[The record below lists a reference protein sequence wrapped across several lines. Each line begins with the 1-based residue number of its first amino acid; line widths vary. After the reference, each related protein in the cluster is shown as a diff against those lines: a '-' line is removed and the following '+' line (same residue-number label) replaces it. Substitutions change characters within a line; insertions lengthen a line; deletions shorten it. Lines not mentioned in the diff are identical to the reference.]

1 MPTDYEDEINA
12 DITLEEEPIPTDVP
26 LYASPLMDATGTTDV
41 IQASLEQDA
50 QNLPEDA
57 STPTID
63 ATVEAPDSPAETIP
77 VPPNVNPQ
85 PAPANPAEGQ
95 PEGENEGEEPTFGDY
110 AIDAL
115 KGVANGPIQ
124 AAFETADLV
133 GSIVTG
139 REVDTKAA
147 AEELLGTDIGFDVET
162 GAGRMTQSISSFIT
176 GFAAGGAI
184 LKTAK
189 VLQGAGKM
197 ATAARGM
204 AKSAYSSGTVY
215 DGHEERLSNLV
226 NEFDS
231 LRNPVT
237 EYLAA
242 DKDDDELEGR
252 IKNVLEDLGVGVAAE
267 FLLSLKYFKKATRA
281 KTAAERD
288 AIMEEGADALEAQR
302 ASQAQTP
309 DAIDDVT
316 RTTAGEAT
324 PTPAV
329 DTSNLDFSLPR
340 NFPTAPERITVQ
352 DVQRALGRNVDEAP
366 SPRTSTDE
374 AGEAGARET
383 PNPDNPQT
391 PQTPATP
398 RTDAG
403 EAGVEGAAKPESVE
417 LTDEVTEGAKQLARE
432 ITEATDRAQSIEE
445 FTEKLG
451 GSTLFKKVFA
461 ESQDGLNILIDA
473 AENMQGKLLR
483 DNKET
488 WEQLSA
494 RAMEKVPQY
503 GGAFQKL
510 MQDAAEG
517 KVPLREASEAS
528 LILTGA
534 LDTMARRLSGIAHK
548 IIDNEAAMSPRDW
561 LEFIYTKKNIDSLYT
576 SVENLGT
583 YGGRFLNSRRMNGIT
598 IQKEIA
604 DKVTWYSTPTNIS
617 KADVDAIIA
626 REGWT
631 QETLR
636 QAANDVYHNADDS
649 LSGVI
654 RNMRER
660 KPITGF
666 DMLQEVRINGMLS
679 GPVTHAIN
687 LTTSAIKTLTS
698 PAERF
703 LGGTPIF
710 NGSRQGNEALRQEAM
725 DIYAGFLHYA
735 GESFAM
741 AMKALRG
748 GDAILDTMGASR
760 LDNFDTGII
769 TRDNVSAW
777 LGEGRFRRRLPDS
790 VKDHIAGFA
799 DIFGRIVR
807 IPSRLML
814 GTDEFFKQ
822 LNYRSQVYASLRREG
837 RARGFNEDQ
846 IAAYVDANFK
856 KAFDEFGGAV
866 IPQGGAE
873 ANQFLR
879 YSRQQTWTQDLG
891 QGTLMYDAYRFIN
904 QHPSLKIV
912 MPFVKTP
919 SNIIRDFAAHT
930 PWLRKVAAESKAALA
945 QGGEAAAIENAKV
958 SVGVMT
964 ATMFIS
970 LGMSDMVTGSPPKDR
985 KLREHLMNTGWRP
998 YSFKIGDKYIEYKR
1012 VDPFAMMAGIGA
1024 DIARAFKEIQNN
1036 PNDTGLIDIAWNTTS
1051 SLAFAIKDNVLN
1063 KTYMQGLSDFMNC
1076 FFSADN
1082 EEAVTTRLSKY
1093 IGNTAASF
1101 VPFTSLLRFGRYQI
1115 DDSLKELR
1123 GMTDY
1128 MVNALPGFSES
1139 LPTRYNWVDG
1149 TPVHNTGIVNDDKR
1163 DAVFNE
1169 LYRIATGIQTA
1180 PIKQLNG
1187 IDLSAEQY
1195 SRLCELHGTVTINGR
1210 TLYEALENL
1219 FDSPQYDIN
1228 RDRLYDPPE
1237 MAESPRSRMVRRI
1250 IGTYRKRAQQEL
1262 LDEYPDLA
1270 EEIRMAKY
1278 RTKMTRSGAMTREN
1292 EVEMMQQIAL
1302 Y

>member
-50 QNLPEDA
+50 QGPGE
-57 STPTID
+57 PTID
-63 ATVEAPDSPAETIP
+63 ATVEAPNSPTEAATT
-77 VPPNVNPQ
+77 PPDTNPQ
-85 PAPANPAEGQ
+85 PAQTSPAEGQ
-95 PEGENEGEEPTFGDY
+95 PEGEDDGEEPTFGDY

-115 KGVANGPIQ
+115 KGVVNGPFQ
-124 AAFETADLV
+124 AAFETADLI

-139 REVDTKAA
+139 REVDSQAA
-147 AEELLGTDIGFDVET
+147 FKEATGYDLEFDTQT

-324 PTPAV
+324 PTPTV
-329 DTSNLDFSLPR
+329 DTSNLDFSLPK
-340 NFPTAPERITVQ
+340 NFPTAPEKITVQ

-398 RTDAG
+398 RTDAE
-403 EAGVEGAAKPESVE
+403 EAGAEGATRTESVE
-417 LTDEVTEGAKQLARE
+417 LTDEVTEGARQLAKE

-534 LDTMARRLSGIAHK
+534 LDTMARRLSSISHK

-660 KPITGF
+660 KSITLF
-666 DMLQEVRINGMLS
+666 DMAQEWRINGMLS

-703 LGGTPIF
+703 LGGTPIL
-710 NGSRQGNEALRQEAM
+710 NWSRHGNAALRQEAM

-846 IAAYVDANFK
+846 IAAYVDANFQ

-930 PWLRKVAAESKAALA
+930 PGLNFIAAESKAALA
-945 QGGEAAAIENAKV
+945 QGGEAAQIELAKM
-958 SVGVMT
+958 SVGIMT
-964 ATMFIS
+964 ATMFVS
-970 LGMSDMVTGSPPKDR
+970 LGLSGHVTGSPPKDR

-998 YSFKIGDKYIEYKR
+998 YSFKIGDKYVEYKR
-1012 VDPFAMMAGIGA
+1012 IDPFAMMAGIGA
-1024 DIARAFKEIQNN
+1024 DIATAIDEFNKDINN
-1036 PNDTGLIDIAWNTTS
+1036 K
-1051 SLAFAIKDNVLN
+1051 SLGDLLENLTAGIAFAVKDNVLN

-1149 TPVHNTGIVNDDKR
+1149 TPVHNTGLVNDDKR

-1180 PIKQLNG
+1180 PIKTLNG
-1187 IDLSAEQY
+1187 IEMTAEQY

-1270 EEIRMAKY
+1270 EQIRMDQY

-1292 EVEMMQQIAL
+1292 EAEMMQQIAL

>member
-12 DITLEEEPIPTDVP
+12 DVSLEGDIPVEPAATYP
-26 LYASPLMDATGTTDV
+26 SPLMDATGNTDV
-41 IQASLEQDA
+41 IQVALAQDA
-50 QNLPEDA
+50 QDA
-57 STPTID
+57 PANTSTPTID
-63 ATVEAPDSPAETIP
+63 ATVEAPDSPAEAAPT
-77 VPPNVNPQ
+77 PPDTNPQ
-85 PAPANPAEGQ
+85 PAPASPAEGQ
-95 PEGENEGEEPTFGDY
+95 PEAEDEPTFGDY

-242 DKDDDELEGR
+242 DKDDNELEGR

-281 KTAAERD
+281 RTEAERD

-302 ASQAQTP
+302 ASQTQTS
-309 DAIDDVT
+309 DVIDDVA
-316 RTTAGEAT
+316 RTSTDEGT
-324 PTPAV
+324 PTV
-329 DTSNLDFSLPR
+329 DTSNLDFSLPK
-340 NFPTAPERITVQ
+340 NFPTAPERITIQ

-366 SPRTSTDE
+366 TPRTPTDE
-374 AGEAGARET
+374 AGEAGVRGESSTSTNTTT
-383 PNPDNPQT
+383 PT
-391 PQTPATP
+391 PTP
-398 RTDAG
+398 RAGTEAG
-403 EAGVEGAAKPESVE
+403 EAGAEGAARTDVE
-417 LTDEVTEGAKQLARE
+417 LTDEVTEGARQLARE

-503 GGAFQKL
+503 GDAFQKL

-534 LDTMARRLSGIAHK
+534 LDTMARRLSSIAHK

-636 QAANDVYHNADDS
+636 QTASDVYHNADDS

-660 KPITGF
+660 KSITLF
-666 DMLQEVRINGMLS
+666 DMAQEWRINGMLS

-687 LTTSAIKTLTS
+687 VTTSAIKTLTS

-703 LGGTPIF
+703 LGGTPIL
-710 NGSRQGNEALRQEAM
+710 NWSRHGNAALRQEAM

-748 GDAILDTMGASR
+748 GDAILDTMGASK

-846 IAAYVDANFK
+846 IAAYVDANFQ

-866 IPQGGAE
+866 IPQGGTE

-904 QHPSLKIV
+904 QHPTLKIV

-930 PWLRKVAAESKAALA
+930 PGLNFIAAESKAALA
-945 QGGEAAAIENAKV
+945 QGGEAAQIELAKM
-958 SVGVMT
+958 SVGIMT
-964 ATMFIS
+964 ATMFVT
-970 LGMSDMVTGSPPKDR
+970 LGLSGHVTGSPPKDR

-998 YSFKIGDKYIEYKR
+998 YSFKIGDKYVEYKR
-1012 VDPFAMMAGIGA
+1012 IDPFAMMAGIGA
-1024 DIARAFKEIQNN
+1024 DIATAIDEFNKDINN
-1036 PNDTGLIDIAWNTTS
+1036 K
-1051 SLAFAIKDNVLN
+1051 SLGDLLENLTAGIAFAVKDNVLN

-1163 DAVFNE
+1163 DEVFNE

-1180 PIKQLNG
+1180 PIKKLNG

-1195 SRLCELHGTVTINGR
+1195 SRLCELHGTITINGK

-1219 FDSPQYDIN
+1219 FNSPQYDIN

-1237 MAESPRSRMVRRI
+1237 MAESPRSVMVRRI
-1250 IGTYRKRAQQEL
+1250 IGIYRKRAQQEL

-1270 EEIRMAKY
+1270 EEIRMTKY

-1292 EVEMMQQIAL
+1292 EAEMMQQIAL